1 MRNENHRDGRGIFYG
16 VIGVATLVVAI
27 IGATFA
33 YFTASQSSNNGDITG
48 NAASVSFGLRVERE
62 ETTDRTN
69 GGLIPMSNSMVESA
83 INLGGVP
90 NSAAEGNTTK
100 VACVDD
106 NGNSVCQIYKVT
118 VTNTSSAALF
128 LDGYVTLNGGLATAA
143 ASQDVQNNPTVMRW
157 AQVFKASSAES
168 GHLVYSTGTTNF
180 TDLGAS
186 DPVAVSAI
194 TQGAADGL
202 NKDNI
207 CNSAEGAT
215 GYKNCTGVVSTGGA
229 TINGNDLDYIAQNY
243 IRISSKGQV
252 SGGNKHD
259 YNRTE
264 LEDALVFNLLVP
276 VNQSKVLYFVVW
288 LHENGQSQNPV
299 SGEGNPTEE
308 KFFGGLVTFMSGQ
321 GGEVSATFSGITKVN
336 SQA

>member
-1 MRNENHRDGRGIFYG
+1 MKNENHRDGRGIFYG

-33 YFTASQSSNNGDITG
+33 YFTATVSSNGNEITG

-62 ETTDRTN
+62 ETTDQTN

-83 INLGGVP
+83 VNLGGKP
-90 NSAAEGNTTK
+90 GGTGSTK
-100 VACVDD
+100 AACVDD

-128 LDGYVTLNGGLATAA
+128 LDGYVTLNGGLATAT
-143 ASQDVQNNPTVMRW
+143 ASSDVTSNPTVMRW
-157 AQVFKASSAES
+157 AQVFKTTTPES
-168 GHLVYSTGTTNF
+168 DRLAYSTGTSDF
-180 TDLGAS
+180 TDLGSSTAVPVTVIGEGAS
-186 DPVAVSAI
+186 
-194 TQGAADGL
+194 DGL
-202 NKDNI
+202 NKAFIVNGTT
-207 CNSAEGAT
+207 S
-215 GYKNCTGVVSTGGA
+215 GYMDSTTIVTANGA
-229 TINGNDLDYIAQNY
+229 TINGNRMDYIGKNY

-299 SGEGNPTEE
+299 AGEGNPTEE
-308 KFFGGLVTFMSGQ
+308 NFFGGLVTFMSGQ

>member
-1 MRNENHRDGRGIFYG
+1 MDNERNKNGRGIFYG

-33 YFTASQSSNNGDITG
+33 YFTATVSSNGNEITG

-62 ETTDRTN
+62 ETTDQTN

-83 INLGGVP
+83 VNLGGLP
-90 NSAAEGNTTK
+90 GGTGSNKA
-100 VACVDD
+100 ACVDD

-128 LDGYVTLNGGLATAA
+128 LDGYVTLNGGLATAT
-143 ASQDVQNNPTVMRW
+143 ASSDVTSNPTVMRW
-157 AQVFKASSAES
+157 AQVFKTTSPES
-168 GHLVYSTGTTNF
+168 GHLAYSTGTTDF
-180 TDLGAS
+180 ADLGSSTAVPVTVIGEGAS
-186 DPVAVSAI
+186 
-194 TQGAADGL
+194 DGL
-202 NKDNI
+202 NKAFIVNGTT
-207 CNSAEGAT
+207 S
-215 GYKNCTGVVSTGGA
+215 GYMDSTTIVTADGA
-229 TINGNDLDYIAQNY
+229 TINGNTMDYIGKNY

-252 SGGNKHD
+252 SGGNEHN

-299 SGEGNPTEE
+299 AGEGNPTEE
-308 KFFGGLVTFMSGQ
+308 NFFGGLVTFMSGQ
-321 GGEVSATFSGITKVN
+321 GGEVSATFSGVAKTS
-336 SQA
+336 SQGA